1 MTPDLPALAPVAIE
15 ARSYGVVRT
24 VPVRLVVIHTAETLE
39 RNDSAEGV
47 ARYFAGLKER
57 AASAH
62 FCVDNDSAVQCV
74 PLDRVA
80 YAAPGANHDGIQ
92 IELAGRAAQ
101 NASAWGDGYSK
112 ALLERAAHLTAVL
125 LDRYK
130 LPTQIVGVKGLLVGE
145 KGITGHRWVSDAW
158 KRSTHTDP
166 GSAFPWL
173 GFARRVRD
181 IRAGKP

>member
-1 MTPDLPALAPVAIE
+1 MTPDLPAHAPTVIL

-39 RNDSAEGV
+39 RNDTAEGV
-47 ARYFAGLKER
+47 ARYFAGLKDR

-62 FCVDNDSAVQCV
+62 FCVDNDTAVQCV
-74 PLDRVA
+74 PLDHVA

-101 NASAWGDGYSK
+101 TAAQWGDPYSV
-112 ALLERAAHLTAVL
+112 ALLERAAQLTATL
-125 LDRYK
+125 LDHYK
-130 LPTQIVGVKGLLVGE
+130 LPTVVVGVNGLRSGA

-158 KRSTHTDP
+158 RKSTHTDP
-166 GSAFPWL
+166 GEFFPWL